1 MKTIKKALIATA
13 SRAEDNSEAIEG
25 LITSQRTT
33 QISLDRLTVQVD
45 QLTVDIDQMRQT
57 IQAAIDQLVIFVVRS
72 IESTNADRAVM
83 REMQTDIR
91 GLRTENRQILETLS
105 EQRQ

>member
-45 QLTVDIDQMRQT
+45 QLTVDIDRMRQT
-57 IQAAIDQLVIFVVRS
+57 IQAAIDQLVTLVVRS

-91 GLRTENRQILETLS
+91 GLRTENRQILEILS

>member
-1 MKTIKKALIATA
+1 
-13 SRAEDNSEAIEG
+13 
-25 LITSQRTT
+25 
-33 QISLDRLTVQVD
+33 
-45 QLTVDIDQMRQT
+45 MRQT